1 VPSSTSAPDLVNTSL
16 DWADV
21 NSDAE
26 GFEAAS
32 LFEKSLSSAT
42 GIGRNRPRSRT
53 NSDFLLRNPAPD
65 LLLRGRSA
73 PPSGRGRGSAPDSP
87 GEAFASAVS
96 TSSAAGTT
104 RLSDGAAAAAARG
117 GRPSGL
123 PRAGDPML
131 LAAHYPKGALG
142 E

>member
-73 PPSGRGRGSAPDSP
+73 PPSGRGSSPDSP